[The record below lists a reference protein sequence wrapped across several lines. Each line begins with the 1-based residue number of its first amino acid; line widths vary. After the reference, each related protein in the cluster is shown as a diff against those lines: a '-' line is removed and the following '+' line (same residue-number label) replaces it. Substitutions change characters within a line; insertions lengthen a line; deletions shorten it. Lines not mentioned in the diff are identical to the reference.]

1 MVAIWEDNSSFS
13 SLANTKNIYFYNL
26 IIDSLESAND
36 IFHKYKFQPN
46 ISDITGEVF
55 CIKNKAGTKFQNACF
70 ITTDQ
75 NRNNYYSY
83 PTIVNITATKL
94 DISQIEETGKFVIN
108 RIGDITQA
116 LTVKYSIWGTAE
128 NGVDYQPIPNFVTIP
143 AEASEAVILIQPE
156 KSQQHY
162 GLKTVLLSLENF
174 AKSTQ
179 YMLGKNFY
187 AVINILGY

>member
-13 SLANTKNIYFYNL
+13 SLANIKNIYFYNL
-26 IIDSLESAND
+26 IIDSLESTND
-36 IFHKYKFQPN
+36 ISHEYKFQ
-46 ISDITGEVF
+46 SSVSGITGEFF
-55 CIKNKAGTKFQNACF
+55 CIKNKLGAKFQNTCL
-70 ITTDQ
+70 ITTDK

-94 DISQIEETGKFVIN
+94 DISQFQETGKFVIN
-108 RIGDITQA
+108 RMGDITQA

-143 AEASEAVILIQPE
+143 AEASEVAILIQPE
-156 KSQQHY
+156 KSQQHHE
-162 GLKTVLLSLENF
+162 LKTVLLSLENF

-187 AVINILGY
+187 AVINILSY